1 MKKKNTYVRMD
12 TRPSCDFCHREA
24 DYDGLTLRGMW
35 GYMCKEHFSSIGV
48 AYFRGLGLG
57 IGQEIITVKEGKT
70 CGEGDT
76 D

>member
-1 MKKKNTYVRMD
+1 
-12 TRPSCDFCHREA
+12 
-24 DYDGLTLRGMW
+24 MW

-48 AYFRGLGLG
+48 GIGLGK
-57 IGQEIITVKEGKT
+57 GQEIITVKEGKT

>member
-24 DYDGLTLRGMW
+24 DYEGWNLSLRGMW

-48 AYFRGLGLG
+48 GIGLGK
-57 IGQEIITVKEGKT
+57 GQEIITVKEGKT

-76 D
+76 V